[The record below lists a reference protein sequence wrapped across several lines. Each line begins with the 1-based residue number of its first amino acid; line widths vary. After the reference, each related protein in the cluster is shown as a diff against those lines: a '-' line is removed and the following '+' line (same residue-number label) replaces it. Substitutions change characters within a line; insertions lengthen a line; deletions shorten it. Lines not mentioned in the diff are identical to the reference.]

1 MSTRAKVAAAAVA
14 AALLF
19 LLVSATSASE
29 DNGGEE
35 KAESA
40 CSLGENDTAL
50 ECAVVVDQKGR
61 NVVEPDFLTRLPSSG
76 IKTLRLRC
84 QIDRADGDGVFL
96 YLRDVLDAGLETASA
111 ASADTLSFPD
121 NGIDRLEVIDCPV
134 KRLQRLDLLFVAS
147 SVTSGLLSLTVRN
160 ERSDL
165 VVGRRARPLLT
176 VEADAFQDAPRGLA
190 ALDLSGNGISS
201 LDPQLLCPLGR
212 TLARL
217 NVSHNALGSLD
228 VVTSCPL
235 ERLRQLHASHN
246 RLRRVP
252 GRGALGRSMPNL
264 SELDLSS
271 SGLTSLESG
280 TLSGLRELRV
290 VKLSH
295 NGLAFLPAD
304 LVGPDT
310 ALRELY
316 LGNNSLS
323 EIPAALLERLGG
335 NLLVLNLSNNAV
347 SSNSR
352 WLRDGPFGALK
363 NLVALDL
370 SHNRLAELGAGL
382 FRGLDALQVLTAAHN
397 QIRSLARDA
406 FAHTPNLH
414 ALVLSHN
421 GLEDLGEA
429 GGKLDASQRSVFDGL
444 EKISSLGL
452 DHNRLKVLD
461 RYDPYISTYIDCMYS
476 SAKKTE
482 PNILT
487 IVDFPRVVFSPFR
500 ETH

>member
-1 MSTRAKVAAAAVA
+1 MSAKARAAPVVAAAV
-14 AALLF
+14 LF
-19 LLVSATSASE
+19 LLISAAFPSASGDE
-29 DNGGEE
+29 GGEE
-35 KAESA
+35 SAKGA
-40 CSLGENDTAL
+40 CSLGDNDTAL
-50 ECAVVVDQKGR
+50 ECAVVVDQSGR
-61 NVVEPDFLTRLPSSG
+61 NVVEPDFLTRLSSSG

-84 QIDRADGDGVFL
+84 QIDGAEGDGDFL

-111 ASADTLSFPD
+111 ASAETLTFPD
-121 NGIDRLEVIDCPV
+121 NGIERLEVIDCPV

-160 ERSDL
+160 ERGDL

-190 ALDLSGNGISS
+190 ALDLSGNGLSS
-201 LDPQLLCPLGR
+201 ADPQLLCPLGR

-235 ERLRQLHASHN
+235 EKLRHLHASHN

-252 GRGALGRSMPNL
+252 GRGALGRVLPNL

-271 SGLTSLESG
+271 SGLSALEPGS
-280 TLSGLRELRV
+280 LSGLGELHV
-290 VKLSH
+290 VKLAH
-295 NGLAFLPAD
+295 NGLSFLPAD

-310 ALRELY
+310 AVRELY

-323 EIPAALLERLGG
+323 EIPASLLERLGG
-335 NLLVLNLSNNAV
+335 HLLVLNLSNNAV

-352 WLRDGPFGALK
+352 WLRDAPFAALK

-370 SHNRLAELGAGL
+370 SHNRLSKLGGGL
-382 FRGLDALQVLTAAHN
+382 FRGLGALQVLTAAHN
-397 QIRSLARDA
+397 QIRSLAGDA
-406 FAHTPNLH
+406 FAHTPSLH

-421 GLEDLGEA
+421 RLEELREA
-429 GGKLDASQRSVFDGL
+429 GSKLDASPGSVFDGL
-444 EKISSLGL
+444 EKISSLAL

-461 RYDPYISTYIDCMYS
+461 R
-476 SAKKTE
+476 
-482 PNILT
+482 
-487 IVDFPRVVFSPFR
+487 
-500 ETH
+500 

>member
-1 MSTRAKVAAAAVA
+1 MSAKAKAKAAAAAVV

-19 LLVSATSASE
+19 LLISAASASG
-29 DNGGEE
+29 DAGEGE
-35 KAESA
+35 NAKSA
-40 CSLGENDTAL
+40 CSLGDNATLL
-50 ECAVVVDQKGR
+50 ECAVVFKKGR
-61 NVVEPDFLTRLPSSG
+61 NVVEPDFLSRLPSSG

-84 QIDRADGDGVFL
+84 RIDGADGDGVFL

-111 ASADTLSFPD
+111 ASADALTFPD
-121 NGIDRLEVIDCPV
+121 NGIERLEVIDCPV

-147 SVTSGLLSLTVRN
+147 SVTSGLVSLTVRN

-165 VVGRRARPLLT
+165 VVERQARPVLT

-190 ALDLSGNGISS
+190 VLDLSGNGISS
-201 LDPQLLCPLGR
+201 ADPQLLCPLGR

-228 VVTSCPL
+228 IVTSCPL
-235 ERLRQLHASHN
+235 ERLRHLHAFHN

-252 GRGALGRSMPNL
+252 GRGALGRSLPNL

-271 SGLTSLESG
+271 SGLASLESG
-280 TLSGLRELRV
+280 ALSGLGELHV

-295 NGLAFLPAD
+295 NGLKSVPAD
-304 LVGPDT
+304 LVGPDN
-310 ALRELY
+310 AVRELY

-335 NLLVLNLSNNAV
+335 QLLVLNLSNNV
-347 SSNSR
+347 ISSNSR
-352 WLRDGPFGALK
+352 WLRDAPFSALK

-370 SHNRLAELGAGL
+370 SHNRLANLGAGL
-382 FRGLDALQVLTAAHN
+382 FRGLGALQVLTAAHN
-397 QIRSLARDA
+397 QIRSLAKDA
-406 FAHTPNLH
+406 FAHTPSLH

-421 GLEDLGEA
+421 SLEDLREA
-429 GGKLDASQRSVFDGL
+429 GSKLDATQRSVFDGL

-461 RYDPYISTYIDCMYS
+461 R
-476 SAKKTE
+476 
-482 PNILT
+482 
-487 IVDFPRVVFSPFR
+487 
-500 ETH
+500 